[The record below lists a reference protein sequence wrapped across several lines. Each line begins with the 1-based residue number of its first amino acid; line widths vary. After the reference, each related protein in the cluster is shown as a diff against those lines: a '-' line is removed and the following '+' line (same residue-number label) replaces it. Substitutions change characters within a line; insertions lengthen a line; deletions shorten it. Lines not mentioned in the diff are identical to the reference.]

1 MTVDEASAR
10 IEDLQRQWYRAD
22 QWGREYLRRG
32 GLDKHESAYVRAE
45 GLRREIAIL
54 RALAGEP

>member
-1 MTVDEASAR
+1 MTVDEAR
-10 IEDLQRQWYRAD
+10 EIVDLQRQWYRAD

-32 GLDKHESAYVRAE
+32 ELDKHESTYVRAE
-45 GLRREIAIL
+45 GLRREIATL